1 MSDLP
6 PSQPP
11 DGMTRRGLLRAA
23 TSGGALFV
31 LASLSEVSTATAA
44 AAASQGPALGP
55 QDQATRDTVFQ
66 LVNRRTGKAIDV
78 PGAATTAGTGLIQHA
93 PSSAVNQ
100 QFLFITV
107 GEGIDEVYTTH
118 SPTTLGWAVWGGA
131 SDAGAKIVQWTP
143 EHSTSQQWRRSRTAD
158 GYTVVTCVRSGKV
171 LGVSGGSTA
180 DGAAIEQQTPDGGE
194 GQQWRL
200 VEKGTRVAAWAPSMT
215 TGGQTFT
222 NQTIRMVAHSSVA
235 GSGVRITLSNQYSDT
250 PLDIGAVGI
259 AVQANGGE
267 AEPGT
272 SRKVAF
278 SGSRQITIPV
288 GGQATSDVIP
298 ISVGAGGNLLVSL
311 YVPNP
316 TGTSTW
322 HCDALDTTYLAPGNH
337 TGDEGATAFATTT
350 TSWYYLAG
358 MDVVSPTAEGVVVA
372 FGDSITDGYAS
383 SRGTYNRWPDF
394 LGRRL
399 GAEPGGQKLSVVDAG
414 IGGNRV
420 LTDVPNLWQG
430 VSALKRFRRDAL
442 DQPGVKYVILFEG
455 INDIGNGAGP
465 NGAPLTAQHLIDGY
479 RTLID
484 EAHGAGV
491 RIIGATLMPNGG
503 NAYGGYNTP
512 AAEAIR
518 QSVNTWIRTGGAF
531 DGVIDFDQ
539 AMRDPARPAALN
551 PAYDSGD
558 RLHPNDAGMKA
569 MADAVDLSLL
579 RN

>member
-1 MSDLP
+1 M
-6 PSQPP
+6 
-11 DGMTRRGLLRAA
+11 LRAG
-23 TSGGALFV
+23 TSVGAL
-31 LASLSEVSTATAA
+31 LALATPAEATTATAA
-44 AAASQGPALGP
+44 VVGP
-55 QDQATRDTVFQ
+55 QRLSSAPATQATRHTVFQ

-78 PGAATTAGTGLIQHA
+78 PGAATAAGTGLIQYT

-100 QFLFITV
+100 QFLFASV
-107 GEGIDEVYTTH
+107 GKGTDEVYTTH
-118 SPTTLGWAVWGGA
+118 TATPLGWAVWAGT
-131 SDAGAKIVQWTP
+131 SDTGAKIVQWTP
-143 EHSTSQQWRRSRTAD
+143 EHSTSQQWRMNQTSD

-171 LGVSGGSTA
+171 LGVRGDSTA
-180 DGAAIEQQTPDGGE
+180 NGAAIEQQTPDGSA

-200 VEKGTRVAAWAPSMT
+200 IEKGTRVAAWSPSMT
-215 TGGQTFT
+215 AGGPAFT
-222 NQTIRMVAHSSVA
+222 DQTIRMVVHSSVA
-235 GSGVRITLSNQYSDT
+235 GSGVRITLSNRYSDT
-250 PLDIGAVGI
+250 PLDVGAVEV
-259 AVQANGGE
+259 AVQATGGE

-272 SRKVAF
+272 TRKVAF
-278 SGSRQITIPV
+278 NDSRQITIPV

-311 YVPNP
+311 YVPNT

-322 HCDALDTTYLAPGNH
+322 HCDALDTSYVTSGNH
-337 TGDEGATAFATTT
+337 AGEESAAAFATTR

-358 MDVVSPTAEGVVVA
+358 MDIVSPTAEGVVVA

-383 SRGTYNRWPDF
+383 SRGTYSRWPDF

-430 VSALKRFRRDAL
+430 VSALKRFRSDAL

-455 INDIGNGAGP
+455 INDIGSGAGP

-479 RTLID
+479 LALID
-484 EAHGAGV
+484 EAHAVGV
-491 RIIGATLMPNGG
+491 RIIGATLMPNEG

-518 QSVNTWIRTGGAF
+518 QSVNTWIRTEGAF
-531 DGVIDFDQ
+531 DGVVDFDQ
-539 AMRDPARPAALN
+539 ATRDPARPAALN

-569 MADAVDLSLL
+569 MADAVDLHLL